1 LIRSRRVF
9 RAGVAALAAASGL
22 ALALA
27 ASGARVRPEAKLGLW
42 AMQEPEIV
50 YVPQREAQQ
59 LLAQQQALNVIY
71 SPEGQTDMW
80 IRIAEAIDKDAVND
94 PALPPVPDAIK
105 DEAGR
110 AQQEQ
115 DLEREV
121 QKNYNHGQEP
131 GPFGFAS
138 GVQTLSMGGQEFA
151 LVPLA
156 EQ

>member
-1 LIRSRRVF
+1 M
-9 RAGVAALAAASGL
+9 AALAAASGL
-22 ALALA
+22 ALAAGSL
-27 ASGARVRPEAKLGLW
+27 SRVRPEAKLGLW
-42 AMQEPEIV
+42 AIPEPEIV

-121 QKNYNHGQEP
+121 QQNYNQP
-131 GPFGFAS
+131 VGPYGFAS

-151 LVPLA
+151 LVPLT